1 MPLFS
6 GGEVLSF
13 PAIQDMSFS
22 ESRTPFLALRPAI
35 HARGVV
41 LCLFVLIG
49 QLFLAAGHVHVSE
62 VHSTCAAHPGDP
74 VFLGGEDSHS
84 HGPTGGQECHSCPL
98 CQLSSS
104 FEQVV
109 WSPCVDL
116 VEHYVSCSTVL
127 PFLVEPLRRR
137 SGDLSGVAPRAPPG
151 FS

>member
-1 MPLFS
+1 MLLFS

-35 HARGVV
+35 HAGVVV

-49 QLFLAAGHVHVSE
+49 QLFLAAGHVHVPE
-62 VHSTCAAHPGDP
+62 VHFTCAAHPDGP
-74 VFLGGEDSHS
+74 ALRGEEDSHS
-84 HGPTGGQECHSCPL
+84 HGSTGGEECHGCPL
-98 CQLSSS
+98 CQLGSS

-109 WSPCVDL
+109 LSSCDDL
-116 VEHYVSCSTVL
+116 VERHVSFSTVL
-127 PFLVEPLRRR
+127 PFLGEPLRR
-137 SGDLSGVAPRAPPG
+137 SGDLSGAAPRAPPG